1 METVEAYGR
10 FYACGELY
18 EGFFELSDGVIDF
31 EGLKFRLDAVKFLPP
46 TKPEKIVCV
55 GLNYIDHAKEL
66 KMEIPDEPVIF
77 LKPPS
82 SLVGHEDSVI
92 IPDLPPEL
100 SRVDYEGELAF
111 VVAKKCKNVPSDEFE
126 EYILGYCCFNDVTAR
141 DLQRKDGQWTRAK
154 SFDTFAC
161 IGPYAVKLDSK
172 PEDLKIRTRLNGRV
186 VQDSSTSN
194 LIFGV
199 GELLEFISGVMTL
212 KRGDI
217 VATGTPAGVGRVSRG
232 DIVEVEIEK
241 IGTLKNIFI

>member
-1 METVEAYGR
+1 MEAYGR

-18 EGFFELSDGVIDF
+18 EGFFEVDGEKGELNF
-31 EGLKFRLDAVKFLPP
+31 EGLKFRLNAVKFLPP
-46 TKPEKIVCV
+46 SKPEKIVCV
-55 GLNYIDHAKEL
+55 GLNYIDHAREL

-82 SLVGHEDSVI
+82 SLIGHEDRVV

-111 VVAKKCKNVPSDEFE
+111 IISKKCKNVSSSDFE
-126 EYILGYCCFNDVTAR
+126 DYILGYCCFNDVTAR
-141 DLQRKDGQWTRAK
+141 DLQRKDGQWIRAK

-161 IGPYAVKLDSK
+161 AGPYAVKLDSK
-172 PEDLKIRTRLNGRV
+172 PENLRIQTRLNGNV
-186 VQDSSTSN
+186 VQNSSTSN

-199 GELLEFISGVMTL
+199 GDLIEFISGIMTL

-232 DIVEVEIEK
+232 DVVEVEIEK
-241 IGTLKNIFI
+241 IGILRNEFI